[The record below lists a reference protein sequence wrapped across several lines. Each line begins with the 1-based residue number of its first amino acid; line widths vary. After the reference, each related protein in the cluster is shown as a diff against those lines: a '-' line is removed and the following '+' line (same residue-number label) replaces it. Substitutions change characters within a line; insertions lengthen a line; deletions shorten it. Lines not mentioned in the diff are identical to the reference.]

1 MENLLNK
8 CKKEIEKLEQVETDI
23 TSTGWLESRLD
34 TLEEVIKWI
43 EEEQNK

>member
-1 MENLLNK
+1 MKNLLNK
-8 CKKEIEKLEQVETDI
+8 CKKEIERLEEVETDI
-23 TSTGWLESRLD
+23 TSAGWLESRLD